1 MFCRFS
7 SIKTQNFEFGRKM
20 KIVKILKNIFKKLD
34 FGLWIWI
41 LCITSSKKV
50 YYLYPK
56 NIDIL
61 LLSKFSKI
69 QNFDFFG
76 VQIDMA
82 YFINLN
88 TSLFFDA
95 QRAKSP
101 LQALPC
107 LQLAVTLKI
116 LLWPM
121 EVKRWPWSKSL
132 LKHFFI
138 TFDELS
144 NAVCP
149 SSLALLAMKITGESA
164 CFWQFFCFWG
174 AILRTHNLNQKFMK
188 YIFMT
193 LIPKP
198 KKI

>member
-7 SIKTQNFEFGRKM
+7 SIKTQNFEFGRKKL

-164 CFWQFFCFWG
+164 CFWH
-174 AILRTHNLNQKFMK
+174 ILSF
-188 YIFMT
+188 
-193 LIPKP
+193 
-198 KKI
+198 